1 MSVAVGDEAPDF
13 ELKDQ
18 TGQPVRLSDYRD
30 KKAVVL
36 VFYPFSFSAVCRDEL
51 CGVRDEIEVFAN
63 DDVATLAVSVDSPFV
78 HRAFAEQE
86 GLDFP
91 ILADFWPHG
100 EVARTY
106 GVFNAQ
112 AGAAERGTFVI
123 DRDGT
128 VVHREQHGLADARDR
143 EPWRQALR
151 EIGAL

>member
-1 MSVAVGDEAPDF
+1 MTVAVGDQAPDF

-18 TGQPVRLSDYRD
+18 TGQPVRLSDYHE

-36 VFYPFSFSAVCRDEL
+36 VFFPFSFSAATREELGGIRDEL
-51 CGVRDEIEVFAN
+51 DVFAS
-63 DDVATLAVSVDSPFV
+63 DDVATIAVSVDSPFA

-91 ILADFWPHG
+91 ILSDFWPHG

-106 GVFNAQ
+106 GVFNEQ
-112 AGAAERGTFVI
+112 SGVPERATFVI

-151 EIGAL
+151 DIGAL